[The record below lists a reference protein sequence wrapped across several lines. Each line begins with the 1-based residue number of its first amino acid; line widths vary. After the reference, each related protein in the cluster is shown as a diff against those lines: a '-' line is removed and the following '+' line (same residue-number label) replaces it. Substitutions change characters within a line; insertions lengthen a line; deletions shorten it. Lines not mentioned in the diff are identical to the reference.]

1 LVFFLIEKI
10 EIKIRLFK
18 HHHHSIPSMG
28 HSKSKMQGLVLPC
41 QSGKTGRAINIIRER
56 YQIVSKLHECESDVN
71 IWISANNKL
80 LVKQTES
87 RMISE
92 LCEQEEEPEY
102 DEKSDEDSDGEA
114 DAVIKG
120 DVFSWMAG
128 SKKNNISVA
137 ELALEIITDT
147 VEMIV
152 MCSNGIRVRYLNQLL
167 ERLHIMY
174 LRGKFQKKINIWIDE
189 ADKSVTTWSKY
200 PHVLEMGM
208 INQVILVTATIESVI
223 KKYHSIRVMQ
233 YATTYPACY
242 RRMKD
247 MECVEVDYASS
258 DAVGYVRHILDMRHE
273 TLVQPGIRAFIPG
286 KADRQSHEDI
296 STYLLSIGFVV
307 IILNGTH
314 KEMRLPEGDVIDLR
328 SYLTVSES
336 SNPDEF
342 NLVLSRMY
350 VENRLDRYPL
360 AITGFICVE
369 RGITFQCPPAEDH
382 NGFLFDYGIIPPI
395 PNKADAYQAMA
406 RLFGN
411 IGHFPNYKP
420 CQIYTTSATFKK
432 VQNQEEIAVNL
443 ARLMYESDQ
452 DEATIATLK
461 DASSFEK
468 EKHLKLITKE
478 FMSLDAANAHLKIH
492 GFNQSKMESFE
503 RDPVDERFILSSLT
517 QKKERLSYDEVKRIQ
532 LGWTKTSAFD
542 GSQIKACRG
551 RRMFICYKNMDDPTS
566 TVFLIRIL
574 GKSE

>member
-1 LVFFLIEKI
+1 
-10 EIKIRLFK
+10 
-18 HHHHSIPSMG
+18 MG

-56 YQIVSKLHECESDVN
+56 YEFVSKLHGCETDVN

-87 RMISE
+87 RMIDE
-92 LCEQEEEPEY
+92 LCEQEEEPEC
-102 DEKSDEDSDGEA
+102 DEKSDAEDSDGEA

-128 SKKNNISVA
+128 SKKNNISFA

-152 MCSNGIRVRYLNQLL
+152 MCSNGIRIRYLNQLL
-167 ERLHIMY
+167 EKLHIMY

-200 PHVLEMGM
+200 PQVLEMGM
-208 INQVILVTATIESVI
+208 ISQVILVTATIETII
-223 KKYHSIRVMQ
+223 KKYHSLRVMR
-233 YATTYPACY
+233 YETTYPECY

-247 MECVEVDYASS
+247 MECIEVDYASS
-258 DAVGYVRHILDMRHE
+258 DVVGYIRHILDPRQK
-273 TLVQPGIRAFIPG
+273 TLVQPGVRAFIPG
-286 KADRQSHEDI
+286 KADKQSHEDI
-296 STYLLSIGFVV
+296 AAYLLSIGFVV

-328 SYLTVSES
+328 PYLTVSEF

-342 NLVLSRMY
+342 SLVLSRMY

-360 AITGFICVE
+360 AITGFICIE
-369 RGITFQCPPAEDH
+369 RGITFQCAPGENH

-395 PNKADAYQAMA
+395 PNKAEAYQAMA

-420 CQIYTTSATFKK
+420 CKIYTTAATFKK

-443 ARLMYESDQ
+443 ARLMHESGQ

-461 DASSFEK
+461 DAANFEE
-468 EKHLKLITKE
+468 EKDFELIPFE
-478 FMSLDAANAHLKIH
+478 FPTLDAANAHLKKH
-492 GFNQSKMESFE
+492 GFNQTKMESLE
-503 RDPVDERFILSSLT
+503 KWPVDERFFLSSLT
-517 QKKERLSYDEVKRIQ
+517 QKKEKLSYDEVKRIQ
-532 LGWTKTSAFD
+532 LGWTKTSGWD
-542 GSQIKACRG
+542 KDKIKTGRA
-551 RRMFICYKNMDDPTS
+551 RRMFICYKDMEDPTS
-566 TVFLIRIL
+566 VVFLVRIL
-574 GKSE
+574 LRKSD